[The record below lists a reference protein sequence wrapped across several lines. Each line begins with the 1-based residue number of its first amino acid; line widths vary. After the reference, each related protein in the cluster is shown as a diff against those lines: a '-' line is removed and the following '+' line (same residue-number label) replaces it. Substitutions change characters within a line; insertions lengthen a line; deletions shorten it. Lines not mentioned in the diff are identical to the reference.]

1 MAKKSKPVKRKA
13 AYAAKAVRCAADE
26 GSCRTLFTLI
36 LLFTLMAFAINTQIV
51 SGPLIYWM
59 LVAGA
64 GAFLLVELYC
74 HRGEPERIGK
84 ALLVGVFLMSFDFVF
99 QNAGWLLG
107 LWQTFGAA
115 FTIGVV
121 PIEIML
127 VCLLGGAAWALYLPR
142 RYDRIHTFMDVITF
156 GVYGAFGEFM
166 LISAGLMAYYQ
177 GWNSWLAFASYAF
190 VWVLLHYVR
199 YKVVKV

>member
-13 AYAAKAVRCAADE
+13 AHAAKALPCMVDCD
-26 GSCRTLFTLI
+26 SWKTLLALL
-36 LLFTLMAFAINTQIV
+36 LLFTLMAFAINAQV
-51 SGPLIYWM
+51 LVGPSIYWM

-64 GAFLLVELYC
+64 AVFLLVEAYC
-74 HRGEPERIGK
+74 HIGEPEKIGK
-84 ALLVGVFLMSFDFVF
+84 ALLVGVFLMVFDFAF

-107 LWQTFGAA
+107 LWRTFGATLA
-115 FTIGVV
+115 IGAV

-142 RYDRIHTFMDVITF
+142 KYDRIYTFVDVIAF
-156 GVYGAFGEFM
+156 AVYGAFGEFTLM
-166 LISAGLMAYYQ
+166 GAGLMAYYQ
-177 GWNSWLAFASYAF
+177 WWNSWLAFASYAF
-190 VWVLLHYVR
+190 VWVLLHYVK